1 MEPGGNY
8 INSELNKYQVT
19 ISFEMDEHF
28 MSYVPSHRVYINGL
42 IDKGVI
48 DYYSVS
54 METMRCWMVIN
65 AADKKEVESYL
76 NRSPLFKYWT
86 FEIDELFVYD
96 GQTYR
101 LPAVQLN

>member
-1 MEPGGNY
+1 MEPGRLQTGA
-8 INSELNKYQVT
+8 ELNKYQVT
-19 ISFEMDEHF
+19 ISFGMDDQF
-28 MSYVPSHRVYINGL
+28 MNSVPNHRIYINGL

-54 METMRCWMVIN
+54 METMRCWIIMN
-65 AADKKEVESYL
+65 APSKKAVEDYL
-76 NRSPLFKYWT
+76 AKSPLARYWT
-86 FEIDELFVYD
+86 FEIDELFVCD